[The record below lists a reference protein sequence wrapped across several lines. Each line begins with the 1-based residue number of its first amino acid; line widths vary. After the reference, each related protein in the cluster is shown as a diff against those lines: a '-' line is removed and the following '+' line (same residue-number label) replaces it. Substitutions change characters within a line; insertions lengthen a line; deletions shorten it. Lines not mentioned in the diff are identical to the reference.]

1 MDRVNGGQGPNSL
14 LFLVFPYFPDY
25 GCLGGDIEAY
35 EVKAAAENGNV
46 ISSLYKH

>member
-1 MDRVNGGQGPNSL
+1 MVVRGQIVYFSWFSHI
-14 LFLVFPYFPDY
+14 FLIMAV
-25 GCLGGDIEAY
+25 GGDIEAY